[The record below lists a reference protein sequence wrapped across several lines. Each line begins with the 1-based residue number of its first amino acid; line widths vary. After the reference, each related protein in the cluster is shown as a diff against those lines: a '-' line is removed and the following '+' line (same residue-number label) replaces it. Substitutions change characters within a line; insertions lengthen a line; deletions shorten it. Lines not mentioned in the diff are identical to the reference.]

1 VIQPTKLMIVMKLS
15 NELTLP
21 THKKKKRPEWFS
33 QQTSN
38 IVKHGHWFASM
49 FGCAG
54 VTCPH
59 LSHLSQDHP
68 SAAKRCQSMPIVD
81 TLPNASKCDRY
92 VWHVLANMF
101 PSKKWQTSSNE

>member
-1 VIQPTKLMIVMKLS
+1 MIVMKLS